1 MLRRSRKTGHR
12 LRRAKG
18 VELREVGNELFLVAP
33 GGDGIHQLDQMASA
47 AWRALSTPRSA
58 DEVIGLF
65 QTAFP
70 GTPRQAVARD
80 VKKHLARLKHSR
92 QAVKTT
98 KSSKTE

>member
-1 MLRRSRKTGHR
+1 MMRRPRNTARR

-18 VELREVGNELFLVAP
+18 VELREVGDEFFLVAP

-58 DEVIGLF
+58 DEIIGLF

-70 GTPRQAVARD
+70 RTPRQQVARD
-80 VKKHLARLKHSR
+80 IKKLLAHLEDRRLV
-92 QAVKTT
+92 VKTT
-98 KSSKTE
+98 KE